1 MSVRVKDRGLSK
13 MEYIHNAQ
21 QIVYLVTERIN
32 KYINKVASEKRYKH
46 FTKSATYSI
55 WNPPIYHSQMV
66 YQYCQLA
73 NTERN
78 TEKRLSFLSDA
89 SRNLELLESSVQTF
103 YQSFKR
109 VVKDKFIELLTN
121 KIDFEKTLIKGQS
134 RFISC

>member
-1 MSVRVKDRGLSK
+1 

-73 NTERN
+73 NKERN
-78 TEKRLSFLSDA
+78 TEKRLSFLSNA